1 MLYMNTKDVE
11 KIGMN
16 WNETIDVIEQAVITL
31 DGGEFS
37 QPIKPYLRYR
47 DRSNRII
54 AMPAFLG
61 GDTDM
66 AGIKWIASFPKNI
79 EQGIQRAHSMT
90 ILNDSAIGKP
100 VAAFNTALVSG
111 IRTASVTGLMIR
123 HYEKVRP
130 LNNVTVGILGF
141 GPIGQLH
148 LSMVADQ
155 LGDRLD
161 KVLLFD
167 IKGVKT
173 EFIPESVRDRV
184 VFANN
189 WEEVYDASDV
199 FITCTVSPAGYIA
212 RKPKEHAL
220 LLNVSLRDFK
230 PEILDYTRAIIVD
243 DWEEVCRENTDI
255 ELMHL
260 QRGLQEQDTKSIA
273 DVVVRNA
280 MGSFTDDANILF
292 NPMGMAIFDIAIAK
306 YYYTTAMA
314 NGIGTLLED

>member
-11 KIGMN
+11 KIGIN
-16 WNETIDVIEQAVITL
+16 WNDTIDMIEQAVTTL
-31 DGGEFS
+31 DTGDFN

-47 DRSNRII
+47 DKSNRII

-61 GDTDM
+61 GDTNM

-90 ILNDSAIGKP
+90 ILNDAAIGKP
-100 VAAFNTALVSG
+100 VAAFNTAIVSG

-123 HYEKVRP
+123 YFEKVRP
-130 LNNVTVGILGF
+130 LQNATVGILGF

-148 LSMVADQ
+148 LQMVADQ
-155 LGDRLD
+155 LSDRLD

-173 EFIPESVRDRV
+173 ELIPESIKDRV
-184 VFANN
+184 VLATS

-199 FITCTVSPAGYIA
+199 FITCTVSPEGYIA
-212 RKPKEHAL
+212 RKPKDKAL

-230 PEILDYTRAIIVD
+230 PEILDFTSAIIVD
-243 DWEEVCRENTDI
+243 EWEEVCRENTDI
-255 ELMHL
+255 ELMHK

-280 MGSFTDDANILF
+280 MGSYKPDDVILF
-292 NPMGMAIFDIAIAK
+292 NPMGMAIFDIAIAT
-306 YYYTTAMA
+306 YYYRTALATGVGQM
-314 NGIGTLLED
+314 LED